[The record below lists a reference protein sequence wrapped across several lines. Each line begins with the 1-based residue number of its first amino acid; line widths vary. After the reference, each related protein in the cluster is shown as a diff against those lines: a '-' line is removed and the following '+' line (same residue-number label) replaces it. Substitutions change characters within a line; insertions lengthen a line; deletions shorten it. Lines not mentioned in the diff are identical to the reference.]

1 MKQVIEAASGL
12 RERKKART
20 REAIIDAALDLF
32 GRKGFDAT
40 TIEDI
45 AAAADV
51 SPRTFFRYFD
61 SKVDLVMAHNEAHGD
76 KIAPLIAA
84 RPASEGPLEALR
96 QVMQQMLLEL
106 LADPSVVREF
116 QVMMSAPTLRKL
128 AREHFYEEEAELV
141 SAFAARLGTDDAD
154 LTANVMAGAAA
165 SAIWAVIDRWLAEGT
180 EVERLPPMIDEAFTL
195 LERGLGPARP
205 PARRG
210 ASAGPARRP
219 ARPDRQPRP

>member
-96 QVMQQMLLEL
+96 QVMHQMLL
-106 LADPSVVREF
+106 
-116 QVMMSAPTLRKL
+116 
-128 AREHFYEEEAELV
+128 
-141 SAFAARLGTDDAD
+141 
-154 LTANVMAGAAA
+154 
-165 SAIWAVIDRWLAEGT
+165 
-180 EVERLPPMIDEAFTL
+180 
-195 LERGLGPARP
+195 
-205 PARRG
+205 
-210 ASAGPARRP
+210 
-219 ARPDRQPRP
+219 